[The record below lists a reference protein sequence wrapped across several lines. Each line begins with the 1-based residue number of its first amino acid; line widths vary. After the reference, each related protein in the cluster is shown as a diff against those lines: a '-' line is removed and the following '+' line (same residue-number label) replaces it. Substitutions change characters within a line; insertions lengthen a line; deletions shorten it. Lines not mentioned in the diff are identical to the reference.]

1 MEEKGTNV
9 AVIII
14 IYIWLAGWLA
24 LINLDYFLIE
34 IMIVSNRPGRY
45 QDQGDGAAQTLA
57 DTRKL
62 HQDK

>member
-1 MEEKGTNV
+1 MEERGTNV
-9 AVIII
+9 VVIII

-24 LINLDYFLIE
+24 GFNKSQLFP
-34 IMIVSNRPGRY
+34 NRDNDCLQP
-45 QDQGDGAAQTLA
+45 TLA